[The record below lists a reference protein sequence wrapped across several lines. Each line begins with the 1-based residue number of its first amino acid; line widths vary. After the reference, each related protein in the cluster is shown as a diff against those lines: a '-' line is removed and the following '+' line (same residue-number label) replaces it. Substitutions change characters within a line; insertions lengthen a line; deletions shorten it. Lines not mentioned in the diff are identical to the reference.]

1 MFALVLFVLQA
12 VQPLTFRI
20 PDGTKRDSY
29 IGNLPQNAN
38 LKSSSSI
45 RQFLIVTGSDL
56 IQVSKRLIKNQ
67 FTHTRAT

>member
-1 MFALVLFVLQA
+1 MNEDVKLNKTAREMIALLFVLQA

-56 IQVSKRLIKNQ
+56 IQVSGD
-67 FTHTRAT
+67 

>member
-1 MFALVLFVLQA
+1 MIVLLSLLQA
-12 VQPLTFRI
+12 VYPLTFRI

-38 LKSSSSI
+38 LKSNSDL

-56 IQVSKRLIKNQ
+56 IQVRRPN
-67 FTHTRAT
+67 